1 MSEKN
6 IQSLIMAANV
16 ATMFRNNQGR
26 GVLGEIRKIPN
37 TGDFIVKH
45 GRIVDFGVC
54 NPGGSDLIGWKSV
67 TITPDMVGKKLAVFT
82 GLEVKTSTGRPTKE
96 QVNFIQAVRSA
107 GGFAGIVRSVDDAV
121 AVCNPIF

>member
-16 ATMFRNNQGR
+16 ATMFRNNTGQ
-26 GVLGEIRKIPN
+26 GVLGQVVRQDGG
-37 TGDFIVKH
+37 TFHIVN
-45 GRIVDFGVC
+45 GRRVQFGLCV
-54 NPGGSDLIGWKSV
+54 GSSDLIGWKSV

-82 GLEVKTSTGRPTKE
+82 ALEVKTSTGRPTKE